1 LVAIPRFLPSGVH
14 FDFLNKLWQAD
25 FSYVIFPK
33 MREARKTAKTLAAL
47 FEAKIQLDRNYA
59 KSLRKLLVANSAI
72 QEEESVF

>member
-1 LVAIPRFLPSGVH
+1 
-14 FDFLNKLWQAD
+14 
-25 FSYVIFPK
+25 